1 MDAMKGRIQAIC
13 MSAKK
18 GTAKS
23 CVEKAEVRVDFGIVG
38 DAHAGNWHRQVSLL
52 SAETIAAFRAK
63 GADVQPGAF
72 GENLIIE
79 GVDLKQA
86 PVGTRFRLG
95 DVLLEVTQIG
105 KECHSHCAIY
115 RVMGD
120 CIMPREGLFAK
131 VLQGG
136 AVGIGDE
143 LIVEYPALDRPLTA
157 AVITLSDKGAVG
169 ARVDESGPVVAD
181 LLHQAGYAVVE
192 TMLLPDEQKELEAA
206 LINLADR
213 RQVSLVITT
222 GGTGFSVRDR
232 TPEATLAVAT
242 RNAPGIAEA
251 IRYGSLGV
259 TKRAMLGRG
268 VSVIRNQTLIINLP
282 GSVKAVRESLS
293 FIIDALEHGIQILRG
308 TASECGQGEALLHRP
323 TA

>member
-1 MDAMKGRIQAIC
+1 MGTIKAIC
-13 MSAKK
+13 ISDKK
-18 GTAKS
+18 GTAKYR
-23 CVEKAEVRVDFGIVG
+23 VEKAEFKVDFGIEG
-38 DAHAGNWHRQVSLL
+38 DAHGGNWHRQVSLL

-79 GVDLKQA
+79 GLDLKPV
-86 PVGTRFRLG
+86 PVGTRFRIG
-95 DVLLEVTQIG
+95 EVLLEVTQIG
-105 KECHSHCAIY
+105 KECHTHCAIY

-131 VLQGG
+131 VLHPGTV
-136 AVGIGDE
+136 AVGDGISA
-143 LIVEYPALDRPLTA
+143 EYPVSDRSFTA
-157 AVITLSDKGAVG
+157 AVITLSDKGSVG

-181 LLHQAGYAVVE
+181 VLKNAGYEVVE
-192 TMLLPDEQKELEAA
+192 TMLLPDEQKELEGA
-206 LINLADR
+206 LINFADR
-213 RQVSLVITT
+213 RQVSLVVTT

-251 IRYGSLGV
+251 IRYGSLGI

-268 VSVIRNQTLIINLP
+268 VSVIRGQTLIINLP
-282 GSVKAVRESLS
+282 GSVKGVRESLG
-293 FIIDALEHGIQILRG
+293 FIIGELEHGIRILRG
-308 TASECGQGEALLHRP
+308 SASECGQG
-323 TA
+323 